1 MFTARDIVIMSV
13 DRSQPDIILV
23 NTAVDFLH
31 CPIQLSKSMLRTLG
45 YTVYRPQKIKPL
57 IHAVIFRQAERHG
70 GQIPLGGI
78 TVQADDLQGLPFNP
92 VAKSRDG
99 STGSE
104 ST

>member
-57 IHAVIFRQAERHG
+57 IHAVIFRQAERHASG
-70 GQIPLGGI
+70 KWCCWRWFLTGHVVKTLVRQAIPR
-78 TVQADDLQGLPFNP
+78 V
-92 VAKSRDG
+92 
-99 STGSE
+99 
-104 ST
+104 